1 MKFGASFPNTQI
13 GNDPIAIKD
22 YGQALDEAGFDYL
35 QCPTHDLGAHP
46 DRFGPPPFKFR
57 PANSGN
63 TYTYETPWH
72 ELLILYTFLAAHTQ
86 HIRFVPTVIYLS
98 QRQAA
103 LAAKQIAEIDILS
116 GGRFQ
121 PMFGTGWNFTEY
133 EALGM
138 DWESR
143 AERMD
148 ESLQV
153 LKLLWS
159 QPVVEFHGNQITI
172 DRMGINP
179 LPATQPLP
187 IWYAGSARN
196 VVLKRAVDLC
206 DGFYSL
212 LIPPEEPKMAVD
224 RLQKHLKAAGKE
236 IGKNFSLVG
245 TCRRTSETSPPP
257 PPPPGSMSTSI
268 GQESWL
274 DRAKLWRDLGAT
286 HLTVGASAGDL
297 KEMLRLSI
305 ESKKIL
311 EEEGLGD

>member
-46 DRFGPPPFKFR
+46 DRFGPPPFTFR

-72 ELLILYTFLAAHTQ
+72 ELLILYTYLAAHTKT
-86 HIRFVPTVIYLS
+86 IRFVPTVIYLA

-103 LAAKQIAEIDILS
+103 LAAKQMAEIDILS

-138 DWESR
+138 DWETR

-159 QPVVEFHGNQITI
+159 QPVVEFYGKHITI

-196 VVLKRAVDLC
+196 VVLKRAVNLC

-212 LIPPEEPKMAVD
+212 LIPPEAPQMAVE

-236 IGKNFSLVG
+236 IGKNFSLIG
-245 TCRRTSETSPPP
+245 TTRRTSETSPPP
-257 PPPPGSMSTSI
+257 PPPPGSMSTTV
-268 GQESWL
+268 GMESWL
-274 DRAKLWRDLGAT
+274 DRAKLWKELGAT

-311 EEEGLGD
+311 EEEGLGG